1 MNPTLNNR
9 LYLVRH
15 GENPANISKVFSS
28 RIVDQS
34 LTSKGVLQ
42 AQQTAARFK
51 QLDISKEK
59 WARTVY
65 SSPLRRAIETAE
77 IIAKS
82 LDVEVRVME
91 EFREIGVGIL
101 EERQATKSDWV
112 FHEQV
117 MGDWFEGKSETG
129 FPGGE
134 NYLDLWTRMRTGL
147 LEITLGLSDKNIIVV
162 GHGGIMSVTM
172 KDLCPEV
179 EASFLQTFKWDN
191 CAITEVDL
199 QRTGDRIYGRLVKW
213 NDHSHLE
220 GEAAELVPGVPT
232 DL

>member
-28 RIVDQS
+28 KIIDQS

-42 AQQTAARFK
+42 AQQTAARFD
-51 QLDISKEK
+51 QLDISTGN
-59 WARTVY
+59 WARAVF

-77 IIAKS
+77 IIAKM
-82 LDVEVRVME
+82 LNLEVSILE

-101 EERQATKSDWV
+101 EERPATQSDWV
-112 FHEQV
+112 FHERV
-117 MGDWFEGKSETG
+117 MGDWFDGKSETG

-134 NYLDLWTRMRTGL
+134 NYLDLWARMKSGL
-147 LEITLGLSDKNIIVV
+147 LEITRGLSDKHIIVV

-179 EASFLQTFKWDN
+179 ETNFLQTNKWDN
-191 CAITEVDL
+191 CAITEVEL
-199 QRTGDRIYGRLVKW
+199 QRTGDQIHGRLVMW
-213 NDHSHLE
+213 NDHSHLK
-220 GEAAELVPGVPT
+220 GEAAELVPGVPE

>member
-15 GENPANISKVFSS
+15 GENPANITKVFSS

-34 LTSKGVLQ
+34 LTLKGVLQ

-51 QLDISKEK
+51 RQDITRDQ
-59 WARTVY
+59 WARVVY
-65 SSPLRRAIETAE
+65 SSPLRRAIETAK
-77 IIAKS
+77 IIAEA
-82 LDVEVRVME
+82 LDVEVRIME
-91 EFREIGVGIL
+91 EFREISVGVL
-101 EERQATKSDWV
+101 EERPATQSDWA

-117 MGDWFEGKSETG
+117 MGDWFAGKSETE

-134 NYLDLWTRMRTGL
+134 NYLDLWARMNTGL
-147 LEITLGLSDKNIIVV
+147 LKTTHGSADKNIVV
-162 GHGGIMSVTM
+162 VSHGGIMSVTM
-172 KDLCPEV
+172 KDLCPDV
-179 EASFLQTFKWDN
+179 ETSFLQTNKWDN

-199 QRTGDRIYGRLVKW
+199 ERMGDQIHGTLVKW
-213 NDHSHLE
+213 NDHGHLE